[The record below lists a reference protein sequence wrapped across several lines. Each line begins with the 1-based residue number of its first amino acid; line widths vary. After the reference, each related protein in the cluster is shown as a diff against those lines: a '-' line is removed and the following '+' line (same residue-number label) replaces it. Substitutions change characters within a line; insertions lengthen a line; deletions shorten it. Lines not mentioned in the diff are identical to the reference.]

1 MAKTK
6 RVSISIGIELLDDL
20 NFLCSVLQVSRS
32 SLVTEILIGATVP
45 MREVIELSIPSAGV
59 QSDKDVESLS
69 RNPEKVRTYLT
80 SLQTAIEQRKTLLDT
95 EVKSLFDSLEATN
108 NAH

>member
-6 RVSISIGIELLDDL
+6 RISMTIDRNLLDDL
-20 NFLCSVLQVSRS
+20 DFLSTTLQVSRS
-32 SLVTEILIGATVP
+32 SLITEILVGSVVP
-45 MREVIELSIPSAGV
+45 MREVIELSMPSAGTK
-59 QSDKDVESLS
+59 DTDVETLS

-95 EVKSLFDSLEATN
+95 EVESLLHSMEGST